1 MGGSQR
7 RHGMAHGAVGE
18 HHGSWGAGKCRSTQ
32 GRVDGEFSD
41 QERCL
46 RLALP
51 SAGSAVGGRLDRHRA
66 DSRRAVAPAERGG
79 ARALGASKRHKSR
92 ERRARG
98 HRPWPVNHS
107 LETLTASY
115 VSRQTAGKPKG
126 ARVLGSVRPPRTGG
140 PGATRP
146 LLTPTPPAQLE
157 SPGPGPGRARGLSSA
172 DQRPTPCAHGRR
184 GGSFPC
190 RCWWALANSG
200 GTAWAGLRLNSFIH
214 LFRRGG
220 GGGGGGLGASD
231 LGGGQLPLKSDEG
244 QNPAPGASQA
254 VVMAHCTVVAHDM
267 NLWR

>member
-18 HHGSWGAGKCRSTQ
+18 RHGSWGAGKCRSTQ

-107 LETLTASY
+107 LETLTSSY
-115 VSRQTAGKPKG
+115 VSRQTAGKPKR
-126 ARVLGSVRPPRTGG
+126 ARVHLGSVKRSLR
-140 PGATRP
+140 
-146 LLTPTPPAQLE
+146 
-157 SPGPGPGRARGLSSA
+157 
-172 DQRPTPCAHGRR
+172 
-184 GGSFPC
+184 
-190 RCWWALANSG
+190 
-200 GTAWAGLRLNSFIH
+200 AGLAWKKRGYGSVASARDAQTGISRFGGHSGALPV
-214 LFRRGG
+214 RR
-220 GGGGGGLGASD
+220 
-231 LGGGQLPLKSDEG
+231 G
-244 QNPAPGASQA
+244 QNP
-254 VVMAHCTVVAHDM
+254 CF
-267 NLWR
+267 

>member
-1 MGGSQR
+1 
-7 RHGMAHGAVGE
+7 MAHGAVGE

-107 LETLTASY
+107 LETLTSSY
-115 VSRQTAGKPKG
+115 VSRQTAGKPKR
-126 ARVLGSVRPPRTGG
+126 ARVGENDARYRAELGDAHPHRLLAWCTGISRVDPDFAG
-140 PGATRP
+140 CRKCH
-146 LLTPTPPAQLE
+146 
-157 SPGPGPGRARGLSSA
+157 SRARLMGGRSCA
-172 DQRPTPCAHGRR
+172 GPTVGP
-184 GGSFPC
+184 
-190 RCWWALANSG
+190 
-200 GTAWAGLRLNSFIH
+200 LRAKH
-214 LFRRGG
+214 M
-220 GGGGGGLGASD
+220 
-231 LGGGQLPLKSDEG
+231 QPTLKPES
-244 QNPAPGASQA
+244 
-254 VVMAHCTVVAHDM
+254 
-267 NLWR
+267 

>member
-107 LETLTASY
+107 LETLTSSY
-115 VSRQTAGKPKG
+115 VSRQTAGKPKR
-126 ARVLGSVRPPRTGG
+126 ARVAPSHPQHSNGNSHMALGDRRS
-140 PGATRP
+140 
-146 LLTPTPPAQLE
+146 E
-157 SPGPGPGRARGLSSA
+157 STTAGSALGCARGRQPRLGLAVRCGDLTLHKEKTCLFGRFFTCRQNTKMALEPIQNHFFSLTSIGSGS
-172 DQRPTPCAHGRR
+172 RWFTRIICPICAPEVSRVR
-184 GGSFPC
+184 
-190 RCWWALANSG
+190 
-200 GTAWAGLRLNSFIH
+200 AG
-214 LFRRGG
+214 
-220 GGGGGGLGASD
+220 
-231 LGGGQLPLKSDEG
+231 
-244 QNPAPGASQA
+244 
-254 VVMAHCTVVAHDM
+254 
-267 NLWR
+267 